1 LVLIIIISS
10 HSHAHPHI
18 SLPTPS
24 NMFKNVKDGF
34 KNTTPPKREQR
45 ERYKGDEER
54 KTAAIFGPKP
64 HKSQQKDVYR
74 KSEGS
79 KQK

>member
-1 LVLIIIISS
+1 LVLVITTSF
-10 HSHAHPHI
+10 HSYAPPRFY
-18 SLPTPS
+18 LPTPR
-24 NMFKNVKDGF
+24 NMFKNTKDAF
-34 KNTTPPKREQR
+34 KNTAPPKREQR
-45 ERYKGDEER
+45 ERYRGDEER

-64 HKSQQKDVYR
+64 PKSQQKDAYR

>member
-1 LVLIIIISS
+1 
-10 HSHAHPHI
+10 
-18 SLPTPS
+18 
-24 NMFKNVKDGF
+24 MFKNTKDAF
-34 KNTTPPKREQR
+34 KNTAPPKREQR
-45 ERYKGDEER
+45 ERYRGDEER

-64 HKSQQKDVYR
+64 PKR